1 MFKSLNERLERL
13 LETGEVYLSVEY
25 NESHPHKQTLV
36 LYRGAAVV
44 DSTEI
49 DLADPLHTPDED
61 VREIAKQHFGNIA
74 DDIRVAWF

>member
-1 MFKSLNERLERL
+1 MFKNLNERLERL

-25 NESHPHKQTLV
+25 NEAHPHKQILA
-36 LYRGAAVV
+36 LYKGSAIV
-44 DSTEI
+44 DSVEI

-61 VREIAKQHFGNIA
+61 VREIAKQHFENIT